1 MKRLKAAWKLVFDS
15 VQLFLSRNAFQ
26 SAGAL
31 AFSTL
36 FSMAPLLIVAIS
48 VAGIVL
54 GDEAV
59 QGQVAVQLSDF
70 IGKDAAGVVQE
81 AVRRS
86 RIEVSGIWPTLLGI
100 AALIFGAT
108 TVFAQLRSSLNSMWE
123 VRPQPARNDI
133 VNFLMTRLLSFG
145 MVVTIGFL
153 LLMSFLLS
161 IALSALVQFA
171 NGLLPVPAVL
181 VTIADKAVSLLI
193 VTLLFGLIF
202 RVLPDVH
209 LSWKNVAR
217 SALITGVLF
226 IIGQSLISLYLT
238 RAGPASTYGAA
249 GSLVIV
255 LMWVY
260 YSSIILLLGA
270 AITRV
275 LLQHE
280 RGNIRPSRG
289 AVRIETVV
297 VEEPS

>member
-1 MKRLKAAWKLVFDS
+1 MKRLRAAWNLVFDS
-15 VQLFLSRNAFQ
+15 VQLFLSRNAFE

-48 VAGIVL
+48 VAGIAL

-59 QGQVAVQLSDF
+59 QGQVSAQLADF

-86 RIEVSGIWPTLLGI
+86 RIEVSGIWPTVLGI

-133 VNFLMTRLLSFG
+133 VNFLMARLLSFG

-161 IALSALVQFA
+161 IAVAALVQFA
-171 NGLLPVPAVL
+171 KDLLPVPAVV